1 MSPINLPK
9 AFQRRPPL
17 WMIPLFAAA
26 AGLWIAIVWRW
37 GGRLIGDTSLMGLLL
52 LGLGGIGVIAA
63 LVIHAHVQASL
74 EAAAS
79 AVRDQAE
86 AGFVD
91 FLELLPVGTAI
102 TDGVGRLQ
110 FCNQKALDFFGLDQ
124 ARSKGMDWTNPNFMI
139 LQPDGNPM
147 ELHDRPL
154 TRALATG
161 QRVQDIV
168 LGVEHEADGD
178 WAWASVSAEPRF
190 DEAGKVSQVIITFED
205 VTKKRTAETELAI
218 QTFRDRLTSLPNR
231 TLFMERLAQAILRTE
246 RRKLSTAVLFL
257 DMDRFKV
264 VNDSLGH
271 EYGDGLLVQVAKRL
285 RGCVRPEDTVA
296 RLGGDEFVI
305 LFEDLVSISD
315 GLKVAE
321 RIAESVGEPFHLHEQ
336 EIFASC
342 SMGLAICTLASTPP
356 LDLVRDA
363 EVAMY
368 RAKAKGEGT
377 IEIFDPSMNA
387 QAVERF
393 QMESELRRALERN
406 EFVLFYQPLVSLR
419 TGLIEGW
426 EALVRWKHPEKG
438 MVPPLSFIPLAE
450 ETGLIV
456 PIGKWVLEEAIRQA
470 SAWHGAFPADPPRL
484 MNVNISARQFQQREL
499 IATVTQALDAT
510 GFQAACLKLE
520 ITESVMMRDPQASLE
535 AMKVFHGLDIHLV
548 IDDFGTGY
556 SSLSYLKRF
565 PVDTLKVDKSFVDG
579 LGKDAESTAIVGAVI
594 SLAKALGMRV
604 TAEGIETKEQLDH
617 LRTLH
622 CDQGQGYYFSRPVP
636 AAQAE
641 ELLAKNPQW

>member
-1 MSPINLPK
+1 MTPTHLPK
-9 AFQRRPPL
+9 AFQRRPPF
-17 WMIPLFAAA
+17 WMIPVFATV
-26 AGLWIAIVWRW
+26 AGLWVALVWQW
-37 GGRLIGDTSLMGLLL
+37 GGHFVGEGSRLGLLL
-52 LGLGGIGVIAA
+52 LGLGGIGILAA
-63 LVIHAHVQASL
+63 VLIHAHVQASL
-74 EAAAS
+74 AAAGE
-79 AVRDQAE
+79 AVRDNAE
-86 AGFVD
+86 VEFMH
-91 FLELLPVGTAI
+91 FLNLLPVGTAI
-102 TDGVGRLQ
+102 TDGKGHLLH
-110 FCNQKALDFFGLDQ
+110 CNQKALDFFGLSQ
-124 ARSKGMDWTNPNFMI
+124 EHSKGMDWTNPDFLI

-161 QRVQDIV
+161 QRVLDVV

-190 DEAGKVSQVIITFED
+190 DEAGKVIQVIITFED
-205 VTKKRTAETELAI
+205 VTRKRTAETELAI

-257 DMDRFKV
+257 DMDRFKI

-271 EYGDGLLVQVAKRL
+271 DSGDTLLVQVAKRL

-305 LFEDLVSISD
+305 LFEDLVTASD
-315 GLKVAE
+315 ALRVAE
-321 RIAESVGEPFHLHEQ
+321 RMSESMAEPFHLQDQ

-342 SMGLAICTLASTPP
+342 SMGLALCTLASTSPS
-356 LDLVRDA
+356 DLVRDA
-363 EVAMY
+363 EIAMY
-368 RAKAKGEGT
+368 RAKAKGEGS

-393 QMESELRRALERN
+393 QLESELRRALERG
-406 EFVLFYQPLVSLR
+406 EFILFYQPLVSLS

-438 MVPPLSFIPLAE
+438 MVPPLNFIPLAE

-470 SAWHGAFPADPPRL
+470 SAWHTGFPSEPPRL

-499 IATVTQALDAT
+499 IATVTDALEVS
-510 GFQAACLKLE
+510 GFLAACLKLE

-535 AMKVFHGLDIHLV
+535 AMKVFRGLDIHLV

-565 PVDTLKVDKSFVDG
+565 PVDTLKVDKTFVDG
-579 LGKDAESTAIVGAVI
+579 LGKDPESTAIVGAVI

-604 TAEGIETKEQLDH
+604 TAEGIETKEQLDR
-617 LRTLH
+617 LRALN
-622 CDQGQGYYFSRPVP
+622 CDQGQGYFFSRPLP

-641 ELLAKNPQW
+641 ELLAKNPRW